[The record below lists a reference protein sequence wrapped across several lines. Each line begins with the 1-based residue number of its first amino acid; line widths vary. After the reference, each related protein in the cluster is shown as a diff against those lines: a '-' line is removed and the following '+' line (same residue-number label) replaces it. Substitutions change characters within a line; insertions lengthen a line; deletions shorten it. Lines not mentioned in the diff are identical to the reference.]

1 MKAVQLKKK
10 REQRRRNHVRRGIK
24 MHSDRPRLSIHRT
37 LKHIYAQLIDDE
49 KGVTVCAAGSGS
61 KSFID
66 ANSGKTKTQRAAAV
80 GSEIARLAKEKGVEE
95 VVFDRGSSK
104 YHGRVKALAEAAREG
119 GLKF

>member
-1 MKAVQLKKK
+1 MKTSQLKSK
-10 REQRRRNHVRRGIK
+10 RQDRRRNHVRRGIK
-24 MHSDRPRLSIHRT
+24 MHSDRARLSVHRT
-37 LKHIYAQLIDDE
+37 IKHIYAQVIDDE
-49 KGVTVCAAGSGS
+49 KGVTVCAVGTGS
-61 KSFID
+61 KAFID

-95 VVFDRGSSK
+95 VVFDRGYSK